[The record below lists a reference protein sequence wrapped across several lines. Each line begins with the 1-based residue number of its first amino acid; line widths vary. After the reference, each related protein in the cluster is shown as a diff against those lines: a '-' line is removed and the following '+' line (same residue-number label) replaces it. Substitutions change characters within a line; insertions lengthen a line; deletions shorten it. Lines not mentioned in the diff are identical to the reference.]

1 MASKAD
7 FTPEEWKTIVA
18 AAPMVGLAVTCA
30 SPNGPWGV
38 MKEMLSM
45 GMAMAEMLQKGSS
58 NPLIAALAADL
69 KARETKPEPPEGLK
83 DPEQAKEL
91 ALNYIRAV
99 NDLVKR
105 KVKGDE
111 ADEFKKWLLAV
122 GQRVAEASNEGGI
135 FGFGSERVSDA
146 EKNVLRQ
153 IAFALDLPASLR
165 RFASITAGLIPRYPS
180 QVGGV
185 HGQNQRRNGE

>member
-1 MASKAD
+1 MARKSD
-7 FTPEEWKTIVA
+7 FTTEEWKMIVA

-38 MKEMLSM
+38 LKEMLSM

-58 NPLIAALAADL
+58 NPLIAELAADL
-69 KARETKPEPPEGLK
+69 KERQTKPEPPQGIK

-91 ALNYIRAV
+91 SLNHIRAV
-99 NDLVKR
+99 NDIVSR
-105 KVKGDE
+105 KAKADE

-122 GQRVAEASNEGGI
+122 GERVAEASNEGGI
-135 FGFGSERVSDA
+135 FGIGGERISDA

-153 IAFALDLPASLR
+153 IAVALGLPAS
-165 RFASITAGLIPRYPS
+165 
-180 QVGGV
+180 
-185 HGQNQRRNGE
+185 

>member
-7 FTPEEWKTIVA
+7 FTTEEWKTIVA
-18 AAPMVGLAVTCA
+18 APPMVGLAVTCA

-38 MKEMLSM
+38 LKEMLSM

-58 NPLIAALAADL
+58 NALIAELAADL
-69 KARETKPEPPEGLK
+69 KARQTKPEPPQGIK

-91 ALNYIRAV
+91 ALNHVRMV
-99 NDLVKR
+99 NDIVNR
-105 KVKGDE
+105 KATRDE

-135 FGFGSERVSDA
+135 FGFGGERVSDA
-146 EKNVLRQ
+146 EKNALRQ
-153 IAFALDLPASLR
+153 IAFALGLPAS
-165 RFASITAGLIPRYPS
+165 
-180 QVGGV
+180 
-185 HGQNQRRNGE
+185 

>member
-1 MASKAD
+1 VGIYSQKQEAISMASKSD

-45 GMAMAEMLQKGSS
+45 GMAMAEMLEKGSS
-58 NPLIAALAADL
+58 DTLIAELVADL
-69 KARETKPEPPEGLK
+69 KARQTKPEPPEGMK
-83 DPEQAKEL
+83 DPEQCKQA
-91 ALNYIRAV
+91 ALDHVRAV
-99 NDLVKR
+99 NDVLNR
-105 KVKGDE
+105 KIKPEE

-122 GQRVAEASNEGGI
+122 GRRVAEAANEGGV
-135 FGFGSERVSDA
+135 FGFGGERVSDA

-153 IAFALDLPASLR
+153 IAFALGQPA
-165 RFASITAGLIPRYPS
+165 ID
-180 QVGGV
+180 
-185 HGQNQRRNGE
+185 

>member
-7 FTPEEWKTIVA
+7 FTSEEWKTIVA

-58 NPLIAALAADL
+58 NPLIAELAADL
-69 KARETKPEPPEGLK
+69 KARQTKPEPPQGLK
-83 DPEQAKEL
+83 DPEQCKQS
-91 ALNYIRAV
+91 ALNHVRAV
-99 NDLVKR
+99 NDIIDR
-105 KVKGDE
+105 KVKAEE
-111 ADEFKKWLLAV
+111 ADEFKKWLLTV
-122 GQRVAEASNEGGI
+122 GRRVAEASNEGGI
-135 FGFGSERVSDA
+135 FGFGGERVSEA

-153 IAFALDLPASLR
+153 IAFALGQPAS
-165 RFASITAGLIPRYPS
+165 
-180 QVGGV
+180 
-185 HGQNQRRNGE
+185 

>member
-1 MASKAD
+1 MPTKFD
-7 FTPEEWKTIVA
+7 FTPDEWKTIVA

-58 NPLIAALAADL
+58 NPLIAELSADL
-69 KARETKPEPPEGLK
+69 QARQTKLEPPEGAK
-83 DPEQAKEL
+83 DPDLCKEL
-91 ALNYIRAV
+91 ALKHVRAV
-99 NDLVKR
+99 NEIIGR

-111 ADEFKKWLLAV
+111 GEEFKKWLLAV
-122 GQRVAEASNEGGI
+122 GHRVAEASNEGGI
-135 FGFGSERVSDA
+135 FGFGGERVSDA

-153 IAFALDLPASLR
+153 IAFALGQPAS
-165 RFASITAGLIPRYPS
+165 
-180 QVGGV
+180 
-185 HGQNQRRNGE
+185 

>member
-1 MASKAD
+1 MTSKAD
-7 FTPEEWKTIVA
+7 FSQEEWKTIVA

-38 MKEMLSM
+38 LKEMLSM

-58 NPLIAALAADL
+58 NPLIADLAADL
-69 KARETKPEPPEGLK
+69 KARQTKPEPPQGMK

-91 ALNYIRAV
+91 ALNHIRAV
-99 NDLVKR
+99 NDIVTR
-105 KVKGDE
+105 KAKGEE

-135 FGFGSERVSDA
+135 FGIGGERVSDA

-153 IAFALDLPASLR
+153 IAFSLGLPAS
-165 RFASITAGLIPRYPS
+165 
-180 QVGGV
+180 
-185 HGQNQRRNGE
+185 